1 MSSHSRPVA
10 RPGPR
15 ASIRPTPRPR
25 WRRYLPW
32 LLGATTGIVVCVA
45 GLVTL
50 LVINRPTPS
59 PAATADKICTDL
71 RSADYTS
78 LFSALAP
85 VLQEQGSDP
94 SAQFSASQRELDIIS
109 GRVIACTYRLQQPD
123 SVHATVTYLIAR
135 GSKSAKP
142 APVTLVYENSAWH
155 IQQYDTSL
163 I

>member
-1 MSSHSRPVA
+1 MSSRSRPVE

-15 ASIRPTPRPR
+15 ASIRTAHTPSR
-25 WRRYLPW
+25 RRYLPW
-32 LLGATTGIVVCVA
+32 LLGAATGLVICVA
-45 GLVTL
+45 VLVTL
-50 LVINRPTPS
+50 LAFNRPIPS

-71 RSADYTS
+71 RSADYAA
-78 LFSALAP
+78 LFSVLAPALA
-85 VLQEQGSDP
+85 EQGSEA

-109 GRVIACTYRLQQPD
+109 GRVVACTYQIQQPD
-123 SVHATVTYLIAR
+123 SVHATVTYLITR